1 MRFFVFAL
9 LAFVVQSIKLRDA
22 PGRAPALMRDV
33 SLVQSTLSV
42 RDPDG
47 PSEEEVNELIDA
59 LRGAVA
65 DDKEMDLDQFK
76 DIVFG
81 WLEKHHDPKE
91 VDAHRAEIEEMLEH
105 VFKHV
110 DADGSGKVSAGELED
125 ALKHME

>member
-33 SLVQSTLSV
+33 SLVQSTLSAKE
-42 RDPDG
+42 G
-47 PSEEEVNELIDA
+47 PSEEDINELIDA